1 MTNVC
6 IVPGDNG
13 KSLCMTQPRNYDL
26 AQRMAEL
33 ARASAAPRSVE
44 EVLSDVTAAAME
56 LIPGAD
62 TAGVL
67 LIGKG
72 GKWDSVANTSDLP
85 YRLDELQMLFNEGPC
100 VEAALDELIVR
111 TDDFRADE
119 RWPRYSAA
127 VAEIGV
133 SSGLSFKLYTADRTA
148 GALNLFSFKI
158 NAFDA
163 EDETTGVVLAAH
175 AAAAI
180 LASRH
185 GEQLQSA
192 LSTRDRIG
200 QAKGIIMERFGV
212 DDVKAFEMLRR
223 LSQDSNTRLIDV
235 AQRVI
240 DTRGD

>member
-1 MTNVC
+1 
-6 IVPGDNG
+6 
-13 KSLCMTQPRNYDL
+13 MTQPRNYDL
-26 AQRMAEL
+26 ARRMAEL
-33 ARASAAPRSVE
+33 ARASAAPRSVDD
-44 EVLSDVTAAAME
+44 VLSDVTAAAKE
-56 LIPGAD
+56 LIPGTD

-72 GKWDSVANTSDLP
+72 GKFDSVAGTSDLP
-85 YRLDELQMLFNEGPC
+85 HLLDELQMKFNEGPC

-111 TDDFRADE
+111 TVDFRSEE
-119 RWPRYSAA
+119 RWPKYSAA
-127 VAEIGV
+127 VVEIGV
-133 SSGLSFKLYTADRTA
+133 LSGLSFKLYTAERTA
-148 GALNLFSFKI
+148 GALNLFAFEP

-180 LASRH
+180 LSSRH
-185 GEQLQSA
+185 GEQLESA
-192 LSTRDRIG
+192 LTTRDRIG

-212 DDVKAFEMLRR
+212 DDVQAFEMLRR
-223 LSQDSNTRLIDV
+223 LSQDSNTRLIDI

>member
-1 MTNVC
+1 MT
-6 IVPGDNG
+6 P
-13 KSLCMTQPRNYDL
+13 PRNYDL

-33 ARASAAPRSVE
+33 ARASAAPRSVA
-44 EVLSDVTAAAME
+44 EVLSDVTSAAME

-72 GKWDSVANTSDLP
+72 GKWDSVANTSELP

-119 RWPRYSAA
+119 RWPQYSPA
-127 VAEIGV
+127 VVEIGV
-133 SSGLSFKLYTADRTA
+133 LSGLSFKLYTADRTA
-148 GALNLFSFKI
+148 GALNLFSFKV
-158 NAFDA
+158 NAFNA
-163 EDETTGVVLAAH
+163 EDETIGVVLAAH

-192 LSTRDRIG
+192 ISTRDRIG

-212 DDVKAFEMLRR
+212 NDVKAFEMLRK
-223 LSQDSNTRLIDV
+223 LSQDSNTPLIDI

-240 DTRGD
+240 DTRGN

>member
-1 MTNVC
+1 MAT
-6 IVPGDNG
+6 
-13 KSLCMTQPRNYDL
+13 PRNYDL

-33 ARASAAPRSVE
+33 ARASAAPRRVE

-56 LIPGAD
+56 LIAGSD

-72 GKWDSVANTSDLP
+72 GKFDSVAGTSDLP
-85 YRLDELQMLFNEGPC
+85 NRLDERQMTFSEGPC

-111 TDDFRADE
+111 TDDFRSE
-119 RWPRYSAA
+119 RRWPRYSAA
-127 VAEIGV
+127 VVEIGIL
-133 SSGLSFKLYTADRTA
+133 SGLSFKLYTSDRTA
-148 GALNLFSFKI
+148 GALNLFSFKPK
-158 NAFDA
+158 AFDA
-163 EDETTGVVLAAH
+163 ADETTGVVLAAH

-185 GEQLQSA
+185 GEQLESA

-212 DDVKAFEMLRR
+212 DDVRAFEMLRR

-240 DTRGD
+240 DTRGE

>member
-1 MTNVC
+1 MT
-6 IVPGDNG
+6 
-13 KSLCMTQPRNYDL
+13 KPRNYDL

-44 EVLSDVTAAAME
+44 DVLSDVTTAAME
-56 LIPGAD
+56 LVPGTDA
-62 TAGVL
+62 AGVL
-67 LIGKG
+67 LVAKG
-72 GKWDSVANTSDLP
+72 GKFQSLAGTSDLP
-85 YRLDELQMLFNEGPC
+85 HELDELQMTFNEGPC

-111 TDDFRADE
+111 TDDFRSE
-119 RWPRYSAA
+119 SRWPSYSAA
-127 VAEIGV
+127 VVKIGV
-133 SSGLSFKLYTADRTA
+133 LSGLSFKLYTSDRNA
-148 GALNLFSFKI
+148 GALNLFAFKP
-158 NAFDA
+158 NAFDS

-200 QAKGIIMERFGV
+200 QAKGIIMERFGI
-212 DDVKAFEMLRR
+212 DDVQAFEMLRR

-240 DTRGD
+240 DTRHEGE

>member
-1 MTNVC
+1 
-6 IVPGDNG
+6 
-13 KSLCMTQPRNYDL
+13 
-26 AQRMAEL
+26 MAEL

-44 EVLSDVTAAAME
+44 DVLSDVTAAAKE
-56 LIPGAD
+56 LIPGTD

-72 GKWDSVANTSDLP
+72 GKFDSVAGTSDLP
-85 YRLDELQMLFNEGPC
+85 HLLDELQMTFNEGPC

-111 TDDFRADE
+111 TEDFRSE
-119 RWPRYSAA
+119 KRWPKYSAA
-127 VAEIGV
+127 AVEIGV
-133 SSGLSFKLYTADRTA
+133 LSGLSFKLYTAERTA
-148 GALNLFSFKI
+148 GALNLFAFEP

-185 GEQLQSA
+185 GEQLESA
-192 LSTRDRIG
+192 LTTRDRIG

-212 DDVKAFEMLRR
+212 DDVQAFEMLRQ
-223 LSQDSNTRLIDV
+223 LSQDSNTRLIDI